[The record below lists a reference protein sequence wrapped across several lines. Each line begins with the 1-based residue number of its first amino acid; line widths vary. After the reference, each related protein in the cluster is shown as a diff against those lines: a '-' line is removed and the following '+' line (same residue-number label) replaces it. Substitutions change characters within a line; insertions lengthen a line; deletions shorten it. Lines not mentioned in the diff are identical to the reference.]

1 MPLQIPEQ
9 EPLTPQ
15 VLLSI
20 ILIKKQSKLKQKKNE
35 TLMSINSRKIKIYSE
50 KIQDISCEFV
60 LETELNHLEKEKLL
74 ELPNPKYICSFKG
87 STN

>member
-1 MPLQIPEQ
+1 
-9 EPLTPQ
+9 
-15 VLLSI
+15 
-20 ILIKKQSKLKQKKNE
+20 
-35 TLMSINSRKIKIYSE
+35 MSINSRKIKIYSE